1 MPMFSP
7 MLTMMVAEAMIASIA
22 AQVWKQMY
30 NEEVQSVEY
39 LKALK
44 LLHPSQHIKVCMF
57 VPLLQ
62 C

>member
-1 MPMFSP
+1 MFSP
-7 MLTMMVAEAMIASIA
+7 LLTMMVADAMIASIA

-30 NEEVQSVEY
+30 NEEVQSVEN
-39 LKALK
+39 LKAWK

-57 VPLLQ
+57 APLLQ